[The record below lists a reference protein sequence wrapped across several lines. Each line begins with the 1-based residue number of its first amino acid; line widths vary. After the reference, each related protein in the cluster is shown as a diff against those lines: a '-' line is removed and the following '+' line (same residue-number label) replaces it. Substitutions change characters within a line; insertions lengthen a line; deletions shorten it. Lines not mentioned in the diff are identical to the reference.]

1 VPFTVTFP
9 ASGRPASVEQL
20 ASWLTARGEAFVA
33 EAGDVLALRALPV
46 RFLAGPRRSALEARI
61 EVNPDVPLSRMVD
74 VLFDVSVRSGTDVN
88 LGGHGAISRA
98 DLWMRLADEQDR
110 MRIAAAL
117 ARAKEHGQHEDI
129 HHRLW
134 AIVASLRA
142 DRDDRWDAKEERIVE
157 LEENGTVVP
166 VPSTGLHC
174 LTWRW
179 LSEAYPGLAEA
190 GHSLH

>member
-9 ASGRPASVEQL
+9 ASGSPASVDQL

-46 RFLAGPRRSALEARI
+46 RFLAGPGRVALEARI
-61 EVNPDVPLSRMVD
+61 DVKPDVPLSRMVD

-117 ARAKEHGQHEDI
+117 ARAREHGQHEDI

-157 LEENGTVVP
+157 LEESGAVVP

>member
-1 VPFTVTFP
+1 MVTFP
-9 ASGRPASVEQL
+9 ASGPPASVEQL

-33 EAGDVLALRALPV
+33 EGRDSLVLRALPV
-46 RFLAGPRRSALEARI
+46 RFSRGKVALEARI
-61 EVNPDVPLSRMVD
+61 DVNPGVPLSRVVD
-74 VLFDVSVRSGTDVN
+74 VLFEVSVRSGTDVN
-88 LGGHGAISRA
+88 LAGHGGISRA
-98 DLWMRLADEQDR
+98 ELWMRLADEQDR

-117 ARAKEHGQHEDI
+117 SRAKEHGQHDDI

-134 AIVASLRA
+134 AVVASLRV
-142 DRDDRWDAKEERIVE
+142 DRDDRWDAREERIVE
-157 LEENGTVVP
+157 LKEDGVVVP
-166 VPSTGLHC
+166 VPNRGLHC